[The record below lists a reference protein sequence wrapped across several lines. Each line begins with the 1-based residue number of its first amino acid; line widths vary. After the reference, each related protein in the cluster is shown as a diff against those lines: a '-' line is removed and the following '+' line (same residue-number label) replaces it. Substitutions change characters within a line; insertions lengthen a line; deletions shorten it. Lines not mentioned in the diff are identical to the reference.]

1 MTEDEYTAYINEWGK
16 VERKGKKNPYT
27 SHNGYMFT
35 FLDTKNE
42 YLAVRLSAEGK
53 KEFNEKHNQGDVIQ
67 HNSVM
72 NGYVEIPAEM
82 SSTKEAVFEML
93 DQSFAFVKSLK
104 PKPTKKK
111 K

>member
-1 MTEDEYTAYINEWGK
+1 MEYQYTAYIQEWGK

-27 SHNGYMFT
+27 SFNEHMFT

-53 KEFNEKHNQGDVIQ
+53 KTFNEINDQGDVIQ
-67 HNSVM
+67 YNSVM
-72 NGYVEIPAEM
+72 NRCVEVPKEIFDNKEELFKM
-82 SSTKEAVFEML
+82 S
-93 DQSFAFVKSLK
+93 DQSFEFVYSLK

>member
-1 MTEDEYTAYINEWGK
+1 MTEEEYTIWIKEWGK

-27 SHNGYMFT
+27 SFNGHMFT

-42 YLAVRLSAEGK
+42 YLALRLSAEDK
-53 KEFNEKHNQGDVIQ
+53 KKFNEKHDQGDVIQ
-67 HNSVM
+67 YNSVM
-72 NGYVEIPAEM
+72 NGYVEIPKSIASNKTELF
-82 SSTKEAVFEML
+82 KML
-93 DQSFAFVKSLK
+93 DQSFEFVSSLE

>member
-1 MTEDEYTAYINEWGK
+1 MEDQYTAYIQEWGK

-27 SHNGYMFT
+27 SHNGHMFT
-35 FLDTKNE
+35 FLDTKNN

-53 KEFNEKHNQGDVIQ
+53 KAFNEHHQLGDVIQ

-72 NGYVEIPAEM
+72 NGYVQIPDEIFNDKKAL
-82 SSTKEAVFEML
+82 FEML
-93 DQSFAFVKSLK
+93 DQSFEFVSSLK